1 MEPHRAQA
9 AQQAEN
15 QAGGTAG
22 KPPAAVAPKAE
33 RRALGSL
40 RSNASRPQQPA
51 GDDAPELCSAPP
63 ASFAVSSLPR
73 DPYFRV
79 HSRRRRAEAAAF
91 LCAGGE
97 LALALA
103 RADDAEAAAGAALGP
118 GAALLPRALRAGTA
132 AASALGSAAYSSLS
146 DGALE
151 RCSLLALLGGSGA
164 GAVGEEEEEDALLR
178 LCGSGLL
185 EPLGDGA
192 TAALLQLTLGS
203 LAAAE

>member
-40 RSNASRPQQPA
+40 RSNASRLQQPA

-79 HSRRRRAEAAAF
+79 PSR
-91 LCAGGE
+91 LGAGGE

-132 AASALGSAAYSSLS
+132 AASGLGSAAYSSLS

-164 GAVGEEEEEDALLR
+164 GAVGEGEEEGDALLR